1 MPRTPPSLR
10 AGPGTGLLGLL
21 RGEEDG
27 LRTYEWSARQAQGR
41 LVQGRRQAGGAHHL
55 RAQLRREGLTP
66 VSVRPAPVGRSPA
79 IRPRDLLL
87 FTRQLATLLRAG
99 IALLQALQI
108 VRDGLA
114 HAALATLIDQ
124 LRQDLEAGLPLS
136 TALRKHPRVFPANY
150 AHLVEAAEAS
160 GEMDVLLERLAS
172 DLEKN
177 QALQSRVR
185 AALVYPA
192 VVLSVAVG
200 VLVFLMVAVVPTF
213 ESVYAAF
220 GSALPDSTRIVLGL
234 SRGLLYAGPWLLLL
248 GAIAGLWLSW
258 RWRRSEALRRAGER
272 LLLRLPLLG
281 AVLHQAALARWCRTL
296 SGLLRAGLP
305 LVEAMAAARGA
316 AGYFAHADACRQV
329 REELARGS
337 SLRAALAGTGLFP
350 AMVLQMCGVG
360 EESGALAAMLGK
372 LAEFYER
379 EVDDRVASLSSV
391 LEPAL
396 IVFLGGVVG
405 VLVVAL
411 YLPIF
416 QMGQV
421 T

>member
-1 MPRTPPSLR
+1 MPRTRPSLHAEFGGSVFGFGSGADR
-10 AGPGTGLLGLL
+10 
-21 RGEEDG
+21 G
-27 LRTYEWSARQAQGR
+27 LRTYAWAARQAQGR
-41 LVQGRRQAGGAHHL
+41 LVQGRRQAGGVHHL
-55 RAQLRREGLTP
+55 RSQLRREGLTP
-66 VSVRPAPVGRSPA
+66 VSVRPVPAARGPA
-79 IRPRDLLL
+79 IRPRDVVL

-114 HAALATLIDQ
+114 HVALAELIDQ

-136 TALRKHPRVFPANY
+136 AALRRHPKVFPGNY

-160 GEMDVLLERLAS
+160 GELDTLFERLAS
-172 DLEKN
+172 DLEKS

-185 AALVYPA
+185 TALAYPA
-192 VVLSVAVG
+192 VVLSVALG

-220 GSALPDSTRIVLGL
+220 GSALPESTRLVLAL
-234 SRGLLYAGPWLLLL
+234 SRGLLLAGPWLLLL

-258 RWRRSEALRRAGER
+258 RWRQSETLRRAAER

-281 AVLHQAALARWCRTL
+281 AVLHQAALARWSRTL

-316 AGYFAHADACRQV
+316 AGTFAHADACRQV

-337 SLRAALAGTGLFP
+337 SLRAALAGSGLFP
-350 AMVLQMCGVG
+350 VMVLQMCGVG

-379 EVDDRVASLSSV
+379 EVDEQVARLSSV

-396 IVFLGGVVG
+396 IVLLGGVVG
-405 VLVVAL
+405 VLLVAL

>member
-1 MPRTPPSLR
+1 MH
-10 AGPGTGLLGLL
+10 AGPGTGLLGSATGH
-21 RGEEDG
+21 RV
-27 LRTYEWSARQAQGR
+27 RRNYAWSARQAQGR
-41 LVQGRRQAGGAHHL
+41 LVRGQRQAAGIHHL
-55 RAQLRREGLTP
+55 RAQLRREGLTL
-66 VSVRPAPVGRSPA
+66 VSVRPMPASRMAA
-79 IRPRDLLL
+79 IRPRDVVL
-87 FTRQLATLLRAG
+87 FTRQLATLLGAG

-108 VRDGLA
+108 VREGMA
-114 HAALATLIDQ
+114 HAALAELVDQ

-136 TALRKHPRVFPANY
+136 TALRKHPRVFPGNY
-150 AHLVEAAEAS
+150 AHLVEAGEAS
-160 GEMDVLLERLAS
+160 GGLDVMLERLAA
-172 DLEKN
+172 DLEKT

-192 VVLSVAVG
+192 VVMSVALG

-213 ESVYAAF
+213 ESVYATF
-220 GSALPDSTRIVLGL
+220 GAALPESTRAVLDL
-234 SRGLLYAGPWLLLL
+234 SRGLLVFGPWLVLLC
-248 GAIAGLWLSW
+248 ASAGLWLSW
-258 RWRRSEALRRAGER
+258 RWPRSEALRRAAER

-281 AVLHQAALARWCRTL
+281 AVLHQAALARWSRTL
-296 SGLLRAGLP
+296 AGLLRAGLP
-305 LVEAMAAARGA
+305 LVEAMGAARGA
-316 AGYFAHADACRQV
+316 AGYFAYADACGRI

-337 SLRAALAGTGLFP
+337 GLRAAMAGTGIFP
-350 AMVLQMCGVG
+350 AMALQMCGVG
-360 EESGALAAMLGK
+360 EESGALDAMLGK

-379 EVDDRVASLSSV
+379 EVDDRVAGLSSV